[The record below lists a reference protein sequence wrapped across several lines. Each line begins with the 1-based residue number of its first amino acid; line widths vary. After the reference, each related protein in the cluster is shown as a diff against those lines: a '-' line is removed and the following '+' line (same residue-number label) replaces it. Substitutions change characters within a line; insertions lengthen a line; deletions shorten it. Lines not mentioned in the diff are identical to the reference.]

1 MKEGADDLFSHE
13 CRGRGCDTKLNLINM
28 VHRRNQWLKE
38 KEDQIVRISM
48 EKDYETLRG
57 LRMEQLLAAQGFG
70 KEAKQARGE
79 IEGLSHDEV
88 KERLTQRQQEK
99 PE

>member
-13 CRGRGCDTKLNLINM
+13 CRGRGCQKKIELINM
-28 VHRRNQWLKE
+28 VYRRNQWLKE
-38 KEDQIVRISM
+38 KEEAMASLYADKDYLTLRCWRM
-48 EKDYETLRG
+48 EK
-57 LRMEQLLAAQGFG
+57 LLVAQGCG
-70 KEAKQARGE
+70 KEVQEAISE
-79 IEGLSHDEV
+79 IDGLSVDEV